1 MCLCGLG
8 SCMWAQRSGR
18 PGECIRFLRAGI
30 TGSYELP
37 HMGVTGSGNL
47 TQVICRSST
56 LFEPLSRLSS
66 PRSSFFK
73 SGCFWRL
80 LPPLSFR
87 ALRFVS
93 TKQKKQEKS
102 LPCVQWIS
110 LRLAK
115 DPNFFLQPLLPNGDD
130 CGLVWSLHKVG
141 MYWNITLYYTHTVN
155 PKDSRRERPTSHH
168 HGQIN

>member
-1 MCLCGLG
+1 MGWDPVRERNAQEDQG
-8 SCMWAQRSGR
+8 SVSD
-18 PGECIRFLRAGI
+18 FLRAGV

-37 HMGVTGSGNL
+37 HRGVTGSGNL

-56 LFEPLSRLSS
+56 LFGPLSHLSS

-87 ALRFVS
+87 ALRFVL
-93 TKQKKQEKS
+93 TKQKKQEKKS
-102 LPCVQWIS
+102 ALCSVDITLTGQS
-110 LRLAK
+110 SQLLSSTFLAK
-115 DPNFFLQPLLPNGDD
+115 WWQLWP
-130 CGLVWSLHKVG
+130 GL
-141 MYWNITLYYTHTVN
+141 ITPQGRHVLKYHTVLPHILLI
-155 PKDSRRERPTSHH
+155 PKTQGERPTSHY